1 MTSKR
6 IRLFYDPNS
15 LSSFNGYRIVH
26 THFDLNVN
34 FESNQLDGYVQL
46 DVQALDISQ
55 CDRSST
61 IQTEDQQIPNNHGD
75 KLVLDSNH
83 LNIKKVL
90 LKTSGHEKPLS
101 FQVDTERQTLTID
114 LADQSKSSLLSI
126 VIYYSTSDSK
136 CTALQWLTKEQTADR
151 QHPYMFSQ
159 CQAIHA
165 RSLYPCQDTPG
176 VKSTYTAKITCPKP
190 LTVLMSAL
198 QTKHDQDT
206 NTFYFEQNQAIP
218 SYLLAIAVGQL
229 VSCDLSSRIRVWTE
243 PSMIK
248 QCQYEFEQS
257 EEFLTA
263 AEQLLGEYQWK
274 RYDFLVLPPSFPC
287 KSMNSI
293 QDFGFHNKM
302 F

>member
-1 MTSKR
+1 MTTER

-26 THFDLNVN
+26 THFDLNVD

-46 DVQALDISQ
+46 DVKALDISQ

-61 IQTEDQQIPNNHGD
+61 IQTEDQEIPNNHGD
-75 KLVLDSNH
+75 KLVLDSRH

-90 LKTSGHEKPLS
+90 LKSFDQEKPLL
-101 FQVDTERQTLTID
+101 FQVDTERESVIID
-114 LADQSKSSLLSI
+114 LLNVPKDSLISI
-126 VIYYSTSDSK
+126 SIYYSTSTSK

-151 QHPYMFSQ
+151 QYPYMFSQ

-198 QTKHDQDT
+198 QTNHDQDT

-218 SYLLAIAVGQL
+218 SYLLAIAVGNL
-229 VSCDLSSRIRVWTE
+229 VSHDLSSRIRVWTE

-257 EEFLTA
+257 EEFLRA
-263 AEQLLGEYQWK
+263 AEQLLGDYQWK

-287 KSMNSI
+287 KFNHILTINFSI
-293 QDFGFHNKM
+293 
-302 F
+302 